1 MELSEFVK
9 QSLTQIVMGVKESQ
23 DAIRDQGGY
32 ANPAVFTTASG
43 KESATHFGSVSDG
56 QNVLLVDFDVAVTVT
71 DTVDGGVGGKLSVA
85 SLFKVEAGSKGSTA
99 SEATSRIKFK
109 VPLALP
115 TDPITKQKLDSEVAA
130 QNRAAA
136 EFNRR
141 ASSDFNEGY

>member
-9 QSLTQIVMGVKESQ
+9 QSLTQIVQGVKESQ
-23 DAIRDQGGY
+23 DAIRKQGGY
-32 ANPAVFTTASG
+32 ANPAVFTSAPG

-71 DTVDGGVGGKLSVA
+71 DTVEGGIGGKLSVA
-85 SLFKVEAGSKGSTA
+85 SLFKVEAGSKGSSA

-115 TDPITKQKLDSEVAA
+115 VDPITKKKLDNDVEA
-130 QNRAAA
+130 QQRAIA
-136 EFNRR
+136 EINER
-141 ASSDFNEGY
+141 ASSGYERI